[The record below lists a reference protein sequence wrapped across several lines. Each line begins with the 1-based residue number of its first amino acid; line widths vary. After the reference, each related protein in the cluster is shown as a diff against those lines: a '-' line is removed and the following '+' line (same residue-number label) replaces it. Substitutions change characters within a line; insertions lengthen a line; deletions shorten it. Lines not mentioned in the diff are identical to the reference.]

1 MSDNATRAR
10 EIVDSYFGSTFKGSN
25 STVDRC
31 SIERFCEHVLSLSAP
46 TPAPVAGDVEDLF
59 AELRHHG
66 IIVTDEIEASCRSAL
81 SAARSDAV
89 KPFVEAGL
97 ATEDGKPRGFA
108 RRDDGMPSTLEIN
121 KDGEIVG
128 HGAIQWRYNKASQEM
143 ERMEFRLVDIIK
155 PSRVVAAEICYS
167 TLCAAHVAKENP

>member
-31 SIERFCEHVLSLSAP
+31 SIERFCEHVLSLSAH

-81 SAARSDAV
+81 SAARADAV
-89 KPFVEAGL
+89 RPFVEAGL
-97 ATEDGKPRGFA
+97 ENKIATLLRKNAG
-108 RRDDGMPSTLEIN
+108 LELLIYDN
-121 KDGEIVG
+121 DGENYGVRLLDTNTNG
-128 HGAIQWRYNKASQEM
+128 PAKCIQRRISFDLPFVIDSFISALDAQ
-143 ERMEFRLVDIIK
+143 
-155 PSRVVAAEICYS
+155 
-167 TLCAAHVAKENP
+167 KETP